1 MDSRVTCKEGEDKE
15 AIEKHN
21 DGVSAETEAAVAFT
35 FTLLMHTG

>member
-21 DGVSAETEAAVAFT
+21 DGVSAVAVT